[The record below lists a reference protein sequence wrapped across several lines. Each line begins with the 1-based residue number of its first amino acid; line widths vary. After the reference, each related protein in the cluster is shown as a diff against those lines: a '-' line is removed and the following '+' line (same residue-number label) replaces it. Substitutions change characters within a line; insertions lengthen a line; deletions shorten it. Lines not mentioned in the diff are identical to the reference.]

1 MALRGLYKSEAYAD
15 TTGYYRINEVHS
27 QYEKNHGES
36 GSEVAIQFQVE
47 AFKDGSDELLSN
59 DCNREAN
66 ECICH
71 VLSGC
76 TNESVGNLVDKAYAY
91 LKTLP
96 HFSEAEDC

>member
-1 MALRGLYKSEAYAD
+1 MPHGLVNYGRGEVLSPILSVVSMGTRVPLRNKLRRLNQAM
-15 TTGYYRINEVHS
+15 
-27 QYEKNHGES
+27 
-36 GSEVAIQFQVE
+36 VAMYLRVIV
-47 AFKDGSDELLSN
+47 GPNLLSN